1 MRQGRWLELIKD
13 YDLEVHYHPGKANV
27 VADALSRKHCNYVVL
42 EPNNEALCEEMR
54 KLNLELVEHGN
65 LHAVSIESPLHE
77 RIAIAQLID
86 EEVQKIKQGLEERN
100 PKYDCFRRD
109 DKGVVWFGPRL
120 VVPRDLDLK
129 KEILDEAH
137 LSKFTIHPGST
148 KMYRD
153 LRENFWWSNMKGEIA
168 EYVSRCDTCQR
179 IKASHLNTAGQMQP
193 LSIPTWKWDD
203 ISMDFIVGL
212 PLTPRK
218 HDSIWVIVDRL
229 NKTAHFIPVHTTYS
243 AERYAENYIDLVVRL
258 HGVPKTIL
266 SDRGTQFVARFWAQV
281 HESLRTKLIHS
292 SSYHPQTDGQ
302 TERVNQIV
310 EDMLRACV
318 IHFDKSWDK
327 CQALAEFAYNNS
339 YQASLKMAPFEALYG
354 RRCRTP
360 LNRLQA
366 GERTLFG
373 PKLVQEAE
381 EKVSV
386 IRENLRAAQMR
397 QKSYHDK
404 AKAPREFEVG
414 NYVYLNVSPTKG
426 VQRFG
431 VKGKLAP
438 RYIGPYEVTEKF
450 GTVAYHIRLPDRLSA
465 VHDVFH
471 VSQLKKCE
479 QIPEAQIIEETNAE
493 IELDLSLAEYPMIVL
508 DHKERQ
514 TRRQKVNMYKVQ
526 WSHHTEEE
534 ATWETE
540 QFLNTKY
547 PDFLPSQTRK

>member
-1 MRQGRWLELIKD
+1 
-13 YDLEVHYHPGKANV
+13 
-27 VADALSRKHCNYVVL
+27 
-42 EPNNEALCEEMR
+42 
-54 KLNLELVEHGN
+54 
-65 LHAVSIESPLHE
+65 
-77 RIAIAQLID
+77 
-86 EEVQKIKQGLEERN
+86 
-100 PKYDCFRRD
+100 
-109 DKGVVWFGPRL
+109 
-120 VVPRDLDLK
+120 
-129 KEILDEAH
+129 
-137 LSKFTIHPGST
+137 
-148 KMYRD
+148 
-153 LRENFWWSNMKGEIA
+153 
-168 EYVSRCDTCQR
+168 
-179 IKASHLNTAGQMQP
+179 
-193 LSIPTWKWDD
+193 
-203 ISMDFIVGL
+203 
-212 PLTPRK
+212 
-218 HDSIWVIVDRL
+218 
-229 NKTAHFIPVHTTYS
+229 
-243 AERYAENYIDLVVRL
+243 
-258 HGVPKTIL
+258 
-266 SDRGTQFVARFWAQV
+266 
-281 HESLRTKLIHS
+281 
-292 SSYHPQTDGQ
+292 
-302 TERVNQIV
+302 
-310 EDMLRACV
+310 MLRDCV

-327 CQALAEFAYNNS
+327 CLALAEFAYNNS

-360 LNRLQA
+360 LNWSQA

-414 NYVYLNVSPTKG
+414 NYVYLKVSPTKG

-450 GTVAYHIRLPDRLSA
+450 GTVAYRIRLPDRLAA

-493 IELDLSLAEYPMIVL
+493 IEPDVSLAEYPMRVL

-514 TRRQKVNMYKVQ
+514 TRWQKVKMYKIQ

-547 PDFLPSQTRK
+547 PDFLPSQARK

>member
-1 MRQGRWLELIKD
+1 
-13 YDLEVHYHPGKANV
+13 
-27 VADALSRKHCNYVVL
+27 
-42 EPNNEALCEEMR
+42 
-54 KLNLELVEHGN
+54 
-65 LHAVSIESPLHE
+65 
-77 RIAIAQLID
+77 
-86 EEVQKIKQGLEERN
+86 
-100 PKYDCFRRD
+100 
-109 DKGVVWFGPRL
+109 
-120 VVPRDLDLK
+120 
-129 KEILDEAH
+129 
-137 LSKFTIHPGST
+137 
-148 KMYRD
+148 
-153 LRENFWWSNMKGEIA
+153 
-168 EYVSRCDTCQR
+168 
-179 IKASHLNTAGQMQP
+179 MQP
-193 LSIPTWKWDD
+193 LSIPAWKWDD

-212 PLTPRK
+212 PLMPRK
-218 HDSIWVIVDRL
+218 HDSIWVIVDQL
-229 NKTAHFIPVHTTYS
+229 TKTAHFIPVHTTYS
-243 AERYAENYIDLVVRL
+243 AERYAEIYIDLVVRL

-266 SDRGTQFVARFWAQV
+266 SDQGTQFIARFWAQV
-281 HESLRTKLIHS
+281 HESLGTKLIHI
-292 SSYHPQTDGQ
+292 SSYHPQTDGHM
-302 TERVNQIV
+302 ERVNQIV

-327 CQALAEFAYNNS
+327 CLALAEFAYNNS

-360 LNRLQA
+360 LNWSQA

-373 PKLVQEAE
+373 PKLVQEDE

-404 AKAPREFEVG
+404 TKASREFEVG
-414 NYVYLNVSPTKG
+414 NYVYLKVSPTKG

-438 RYIGPYEVTEKF
+438 CYIGPYEVTEKF
-450 GTVAYHIRLPDRLSA
+450 GTVAYRIRLPDQLST

-479 QIPEAQIIEETNAE
+479 QVPETQIIEETNAE
-493 IELDLSLAEYPMIVL
+493 IEPDLSLAEYPMRVL

-514 TRRQKVNMYKVQ
+514 TRRQTVKMYKVQ

-547 PDFLPSQTRK
+547 LDFLPSQARK